1 MKYKLLAWSWK
12 RSEGICEQIRLWD
25 INKYKVDKREIQR
38 AISQS
43 HYEDMMQQVKES
55 KKLEDIKHSDLKNP
69 QEYFNDKNMKNSR
82 LKFKVRTKM
91 LDKIPGNFK
100 NKYKFNQDG
109 LK

>member
-1 MKYKLLAWSWK
+1 M
-12 RSEGICEQIRLWD
+12 RGICEQIGLRD
-25 INKYKVDKREIQR
+25 INKYKVDKREIQS
-38 AISQS
+38 AISQA
-43 HYEDMMQQVKES
+43 HYEDMMQQIEES
-55 KKLEDIKHSDLKNP
+55 RKLEDIKHGDFKNR
-69 QEYFNDKNMKNSR
+69 QDYLNDKNLKSAR